1 MVASAALV
9 SCATPKKLD
18 IVRENPAAKGAATPL
33 LAAMKSEIMR
43 SVMELKSEDAPAPYF
58 IGCEVID
65 LEQVD
70 VRAEF
75 GALTK
80 SEENHARMLDVDLRV
95 GDPKLDNTHPLGGR
109 DSSTRR
115 RGGRGT
121 IVPIDDDPVA
131 LRTKLWLAIDQRYK
145 NAVEQYTKVRAAQG
159 INVKDDDPSDD
170 FSKEKAVEFIDVP
183 AKLQIDRASWESRVK
198 ELSAMFRNRDG
209 IHTSQVALQI
219 KAETRYFVSSEG
231 TVVQAPRTY
240 ARVSFWGATKTD
252 DGMPLH
258 RQDAVDVATLKEMPP
273 QSVLRSRVQAVIEDV
288 LALRRAPIADPF
300 TGPAILD
307 GRAAAVFF
315 HETFGHRV
323 EGQRQK
329 NDEEGQT
336 FAKKIGEAVM
346 PPFID
351 VFDDPTIRTLNGIEL
366 NGHYLVDDEGVA
378 ARQAS
383 LVEKGVLKGFLMSR
397 SPTRGFN
404 NSNGHGRRAEGNAV
418 VARQGN
424 LVVDPLKVKTPE
436 ALKKMLLAEA
446 KRQEKPYGLRFR
458 DVEGGYTTT
467 SRSGT
472 QSFKV
477 VPIVVYRVYPDGR
490 EELVR
495 GANLEGTPLASLS
508 KILAA
513 ANDFAVF
520 NGYCGAESGSVPV
533 SAASPSLLVGQVEIA
548 HKVKERDKP
557 PILPPPS
564 GDAATEGSAP

>member
-1 MVASAALV
+1 
-9 SCATPKKLD
+9 
-18 IVRENPAAKGAATPL
+18 
-33 LAAMKSEIMR
+33 
-43 SVMELKSEDAPAPYF
+43 
-58 IGCEVID
+58 
-65 LEQVD
+65 
-70 VRAEF
+70 
-75 GALTK
+75 
-80 SEENHARMLDVDLRV
+80 
-95 GDPKLDNTHPLGGR
+95 
-109 DSSTRR
+109 
-115 RGGRGT
+115 
-121 IVPIDDDPVA
+121 
-131 LRTKLWLAIDQRYK
+131 
-145 NAVEQYTKVRAAQG
+145 
-159 INVKDDDPSDD
+159 
-170 FSKEKAVEFIDVP
+170 
-183 AKLQIDRASWESRVK
+183 
-198 ELSAMFRNRDG
+198 MFRNRDG

-258 RQDAVDVATLKEMPP
+258 RQDAVEVATLKEMPP
-273 QSVLRSRVQAVIEDV
+273 QSALRSRVQALIEDV
-288 LALRRAPIADPF
+288 LALRHAPIADPF

-366 NGHYLVDDEGVA
+366 NGHYLIDDEGVA

-477 VPIVVYRVYPDGR
+477 VPIVVYRVFPDGR

-513 ANDFAVF
+513 GNDFAVF

-557 PILPPPS
+557 PILAPPS
-564 GDAATEGSAP
+564 GDATAEGGAR